1 VTGTDFG
8 TPLHVINISVMN
20 PTYFEAVTSGQF
32 LNKIV
37 LSKTDALVKISRSTR
52 HPTMLY
58 SFLDRIAQAYQ
69 GKLKFFEVDPVA
81 DQGLCF
87 TYGVTNSTALLLFK
101 KGTLVDKIS
110 DASHRT
116 TVSTKIHTQFFS

>member
-1 VTGTDFG
+1 
-8 TPLHVINISVMN
+8 MN
-20 PTYFEAVTSGQF
+20 PTYFESVNSVQF
-32 LNKIV
+32 QNKIV
-37 LSKTDALVKISRSTR
+37 LAKTDALVKISRGTR
-52 HPTMLY
+52 RPSILY

-69 GKLKFFEVDPVA
+69 GRLKFFEVDPLT

-87 TYGVTNSTALLLFK
+87 TYGVTNSTALLVFK